1 MLTAPGAQRMGHRE
15 LLTLLIFTSWLV
27 PRTAM
32 SAPAT
37 QPAGL
42 VRGKIIAAGDVPLAE
57 MVVYLESTDPAARFD
72 PPAQS
77 AKVSQKGAK
86 FAPALT
92 IVSVGQTVDFINDED
107 GLIEH
112 NVFSNAPPKK
122 FDLGMYPPGQSRSVT
137 FDKPGA
143 VFLYCSIHRY
153 MDGVVFVAPTPF
165 HSRVGADGT
174 YRITDVP
181 AGNWTIK
188 TWQRRRRF
196 KEAAAPVTVE
206 ADKPTNVDLELRRR

>member
-137 FDKPGA
+137 FDKPGGTCGA
-143 VFLYCSIHRY
+143 RFTVIW
-153 MDGVVFVAPTPF
+153 MIVFVAAATFTAGSGPTGLIA
-165 HSRVGADGT
+165 SRTFRRGG
-174 YRITDVP
+174 RSKP
-181 AGNWTIK
+181 GN
-188 TWQRRRRF
+188 
-196 KEAAAPVTVE
+196 AASGIQGRSVVTVE